1 MKLTSLM
8 FGLLLAVGWTNV
20 AQAQALPQGGF
31 AERLG
36 IADVGA
42 QVNTNVL
49 ASAQKKATAFDQSIT
64 NMVMGQASVK
74 GPVQAKALPLP
85 KRTMASAPKRV
96 ADTGPN
102 SVVHNKA
109 YYQQFK
115 YSYTDDNGTVHND
128 VDPTEEAKDPN
139 QIYELLRW
147 VYGNPNFP
155 GPKYSAY
162 TPAYVQEDPVVYGP
176 IAGGWNITAAGSGT
190 NDQVI
195 TITTSD
201 TYAFMDSI
209 YVKAGDQLLTAY
221 GGVAGDWNSSTYAA
235 VFPTG
240 WTASPTATYYV
251 YSGQV
256 YSFFYQ
262 NGGGTITIPK
272 SLLQGNSTVQVYIEG
287 LAASTSYASTIT
299 VNGETQS
306 LSSEERTTLT
316 WTVTFPEE
324 DPDTFVQ
331 GTVQAPYEDGYT
343 ALMVSLY
350 NDTTKIYPENMN
362 SYQGSWQYTQKSDLI
377 NYIRDNIQSV
387 KLLTDGMRIG
397 SRDDHTIGT
406 VFSCD
411 GTYNRFFLLG
421 KGQARKKAPQL
432 QTNINNGYWPEYCG
446 EEGPFKTMF
455 EQFSP
460 TTGNVG
466 ADITDFYSKL
476 MEGNVYNVVHDCA
489 SVIQN
494 KHQFSMSGKKGTQAI
509 ALTGLNFFIPDYRL
523 LWWSL
528 NRSVNG
534 YSATVDGRDMN
545 PYVATNTTSG
555 AHGTTNYYSSATSI
569 PYFAAWFAQY
579 NQQFAPKMGIYKIM
593 LDATANQVAQLYA
606 PGNRNYAVT
615 LTWVS
620 SLNEMSGHEVPQT
633 YTVYYFDEN
642 GDRQYLVVEGVTNT
656 NGQTGVTTLTYYVE
670 QKEHSYTIDYIV
682 EGSPDDTEHPQ
693 FVAISNVDGVVI
705 PGWNDFVG
713 LELDHHESDFVVKD
727 MANWYRNFLSVVN
740 EDLYNGLT
748 VSAVTGANGKT
759 PMNKFSLYRY
769 NYKGTQASSTETK
782 VAEIE
787 LFDATPSQVSYR
799 VKYDDDASDSTL
811 VDQQVLAAKYERQAM
826 GIADEG
832 VIRVKGNG
840 DLVIWPNNYYVNFR
854 TITIKNGTQPVDSW
868 NAASMSTLPSG
879 WKTSPGSK
887 WEEFTHNGVKVGYM
901 EGGGYIYIPNMLNQ
915 YSNLSVE
922 IEAFG
927 EGGNVKRIAVNDE
940 TQDITATAAGTTYTW
955 TSLSPNAL
963 HAPKMA
969 ATNVTLNFS
978 GQGYSNKTDMTTN
991 PLTVSGITAS
1001 FAQGT
1006 NSNKPT
1012 YYTNG
1017 AAVRVYG
1024 GNTFTV
1030 SSAHDN
1036 ITAIKLNF
1044 GSDDGSNTI
1053 TSNVGSWS
1061 SPDWTG
1067 NAKSVTFTVGGTSG
1081 NRRIAS
1087 INVTTEGAGEETTT
1101 VDLTVCDGN
1110 YFSEQLPVYGYFYD
1124 CAQHNQL
1131 VYPASMLTAMAGKK
1145 IKSMTFYPTTGYVDD
1160 NNNGSYDSGETTYSG
1175 LNFYGGSVTFKLA
1188 NLSSGTAAFA
1198 DEDAT
1203 LITGTMTPVKTL
1215 TPSRNTSATT
1225 WVIEFDQEFTYNGGD
1240 LLIDITSTAGTDNH
1254 TAFFGNV
1261 VDANHGAFTFT
1272 YNNTS
1277 YAVGSVFLPKVTF
1290 DYETEGG
1297 EAPAVEGGLLRMHML
1312 LVDQLK
1318 QEIPVDNSHPD
1329 AYGYVLRFE
1338 PNGPEGDGKKQ
1349 SGHVKVNIEKTDAQ
1363 PNGYYTVAQINND
1376 KNIDTTLLTMDIL
1389 DAQVK
1394 MNLNDENPNV
1404 LYFQMQGAAKN
1415 SIPDTYLSQLQYMK
1429 NVRKYEEMLE
1439 GSAHKGEQYDADKVH
1454 YYFNDATPELGSYAD
1469 GDFKAYA
1476 PSVSTWGI
1484 DRRYFEVDGENNT
1497 YGAPV
1502 WKTAVGKAQMGLN
1515 PDDPNDPNY
1524 KPTVLF
1530 QEGWNTSWTVDGKG
1544 SNLYMLDN
1552 INAIGYLPKKEVT
1565 NVEYEP
1571 YMFRVFVESDNGK
1584 LRPFK
1589 YVTVTDDE
1597 GKSHSVITADEKGS
1611 TTGPTCVWS
1620 GYMLNANGEIIKSD
1634 PDNGVVI
1641 DFASADGPFYYTK
1654 NRVMRTPTPEPTED
1668 NPNPERPAWDKDEE
1682 NAIFGALDDLLEITG
1697 YDAQGKPIY
1706 KDIPEED
1713 LRIFVRFY
1721 YMVKG
1726 WNANSMSLRAGEGE
1740 GEGDEA
1746 RPGNG
1751 AQSPGSAAGSVATA
1765 VNEIQYLGEIVSQT
1779 YYNVQGMVSDKPFDG
1794 VNIVVTRFG
1803 NGTTSVSKIVR

>member
-1 MKLTSLM
+1 MKMKLTSLM
-8 FGLLLAVGWTNV
+8 FGLLLAVGWTSS
-20 AQAQALPQGGF
+20 AQAQALPKGGF
-31 AERLG
+31 AERMG
-36 IADVGA
+36 IEVGKLSQLKTKDKVAELKVGRPAAPNDGKRMLMNAPRRADE
-42 QVNTNVL
+42 
-49 ASAQKKATAFDQSIT
+49 QKPNAAVHNRAYYDALTYTWTDAEGPHESKATD
-64 NMVMGQASVK
+64 
-74 GPVQAKALPLP
+74 
-85 KRTMASAPKRV
+85 V
-96 ADTGPN
+96 ATKPE
-102 SVVHNKA
+102 
-109 YYQQFK
+109 QM
-115 YSYTDDNGTVHND
+115 
-128 VDPTEEAKDPN
+128 
-139 QIYELLRW
+139 YELLKF
-147 VYGNPNFP
+147 VYTDKRFP
-155 GPKYSAY
+155 GPYYTAY
-162 TPAYVQEDPVVYGP
+162 TANNVQERPVYYGG
-176 IAGGWNITAAGSGT
+176 IAGGWEIGNEYSAMGNITIQISQYSGSYPVYIKSIKVMSGST
-190 NDQVI
+190 EV
-195 TITTSD
+195 TSWE
-201 TYAFMDSI
+201 
-209 YVKAGDQLLTAY
+209 YVEGSTSLTE
-221 GGVAGDWNSSTYAA
+221 
-235 VFPTG
+235 G
-240 WTASPTATYYV
+240 WTATGTSLSV
-251 YSGQV
+251 N
-256 YSFFYQ
+256 Q
-262 NGGGTITIPK
+262 NGELYFGGSSGTITIPAN
-272 SLLQGNSTVQVYIEG
+272 LLEG
-287 LAASTSYASTIT
+287 YSNVNVIINARSYDEYYSDYMIT
-299 VNGETQS
+299 VNGTQK
-306 LSSEERTTLT
+306 TLT
-316 WTVTFPEE
+316 STSLLDYTWSVTASATLA
-324 DPDTFVQ
+324 PD
-331 GTVQAPYEDGYT
+331 GTYKPTEDGYT
-343 ALMVSLY
+343 ALVVAVK
-350 NDTTKIYPENMN
+350 NTTTLPAGTYN
-362 SYQGSWQYTQKSDLI
+362 SYDTNNSITLFNSKDEIIGYF
-377 NYIRDNIQSV
+377 RDNVDFIQ
-387 KLLTDGMRIG
+387 LLTDGLRIG
-397 SRDDHTIGT
+397 SEDDYSIGT

-411 GTYNRFFLLG
+411 GTYNKFFFLS
-421 KGQARKKAPQL
+421 KGQSRQKDSQVISL
-432 QTNINNGYWPEYCG
+432 QNTYGLMG
-446 EEGPFKTMF
+446 EDVPFKEMF

-460 TTGNVG
+460 TQGDAG
-466 ADITDFYSKL
+466 SEITDFYSK
-476 MEGNVYNVVHDCA
+476 MNEGNVYNVVHDCA

-494 KHQFSMSGKKGTQAI
+494 GHQFSMSGNNGTTSYAM
-509 ALTGLNFFIPDYRL
+509 TGLNFFIPDYRL
-523 LWWSL
+523 KYWTTSGPD
-528 NRSVNG
+528 N
-534 YSATVDGRDMN
+534 YSSYTVDGRTMN
-545 PYVATNTTSG
+545 PYLSTSG
-555 AHGTTNYYSSATSI
+555 YKFRNVPSFCSNY
-569 PYFAAWFAQY
+569 AQY
-579 NQQFAPKMGIYKIM
+579 NQLYAPKVGIYKIT
-593 LDATANQVAQLYA
+593 LDATANQVAQIYA

-642 GDRQYLVVEGVTNT
+642 GNRQALVVEGVTNT

-670 QKEHSYTIDYIV
+670 QFEHSYTIDYIV

-713 LELDHHESDFVVKD
+713 LELDHHESDFVVAD

-748 VSAVTGANGKT
+748 VSAVTGANGNT
-759 PMNKFSLYRY
+759 PINKFSLYRY
-769 NYKGTQASSTETK
+769 NYNGTQASSTETK
-782 VAEIE
+782 IADIE
-787 LFDATPSQVSYR
+787 LFNATPAQVSYR
-799 VKYDDDASDSTL
+799 VTYDDDASNSEL
-811 VDQQVLAAKYERQAM
+811 EDQQVLAAKYQRQAM

-840 DLVIWPNNYYVNFR
+840 DLVIWPNNYFVNFR
-854 TITIKNGTQPVDSW
+854 SITVKNGTQNVTSW
-868 NAASMSTLPSG
+868 NAASMNTLPSG
-879 WKTSPGSK
+879 WETSPGSK

-901 EGGGYIYIPNMLNQ
+901 EGGGYIYIPNLLNQ
-915 YSNLSVE
+915 YNNLSVE

-927 EGGNVKRIAVNDE
+927 EGANVKRIAVNDV
-940 TQDITATAAGTTYTW
+940 TKDITATAAGTTYTW

-969 ATNVTLNFS
+969 ATNTDVTFTAGTDLGTSSSQNNTDRLSKNGVTISCNNAAFATAQYRFYSSSTTTIAATNGNITKIVFNGADTDRPVSRFS
-978 GQGYSNKTDMTTN
+978 TT
-991 PLTVSGITAS
+991 T
-1001 FAQGT
+1001 GT
-1006 NSNKPT
+1006 
-1012 YYTNG
+1012 YTN
-1017 AAVRVYG
+1017 
-1024 GNTFTV
+1024 N
-1030 SSAHDN
+1030 N
-1036 ITAIKLNF
+1036 
-1044 GSDDGSNTI
+1044 
-1053 TSNVGSWS
+1053 NVGT
-1061 SPDWTG
+1061 WTG
-1067 NAKSVTFTVGGTSG
+1067 NATSVVFSASG
-1081 NRRIAS
+1081 QVRCSS
-1087 INVTTEGAGEETTT
+1087 IVVTVTTESGEETTT
-1101 VDLTVCDGN
+1101 ADLTVCDGN

-1124 CAQHNQL
+1124 CAQHNQM

-1145 IKSMTFYPTTGYVDD
+1145 IKSMTFYPTSGYVDAD
-1160 NNNGSYDSGETTYSG
+1160 NDGQYDSGETTYSG
-1175 LNFYGGSVTFKLA
+1175 INFSGGSVTFKLA
-1188 NLSSGTAAFA
+1188 NLSSGTTAFA
-1198 DEDAT
+1198 DQNAT

-1215 TPSRNTSATT
+1215 TPTANSTATT
-1225 WVIEFDQEFTYNGGD
+1225 WVIEFDQEFEYTGGD

-1254 TAFFGNV
+1254 TAFSGNV
-1261 VDANHGAFTFT
+1261 LEANQGAFTFT

-1277 YAVGSVFLPKVTF
+1277 YALGSVFLPKVTF
-1290 DYETEGG
+1290 AYETEGG

-1454 YYFNDATPELGSYAD
+1454 YYFNDATPERGSYSD
-1469 GDFKAYA
+1469 GDYKAYA

-1515 PDDPNDPNY
+1515 PNDPNDPTY
-1524 KPTVLF
+1524 MPTVEF
-1530 QEGWNTSWTVDGKG
+1530 QEGWNTSWTVNGEG

-1552 INAIGYLPKKEVT
+1552 INAIGYLPQKDVT
-1565 NVEYEP
+1565 NVDYEP
-1571 YMFRVFVESDNGK
+1571 YMFRVFVQSDNGK

-1597 GKSHSVITADEKGS
+1597 GKSHSVITADENGS

-1620 GYMLNANGEIIKSD
+1620 GYMLDANGEIITSD
-1634 PDNGVVI
+1634 PNNGVVI
-1641 DFASADGPFYYTK
+1641 DFESADGPFYYTK
-1654 NRVMRTPTPEPTED
+1654 NKVQRTPTPEPTED
-1668 NPNPERPAWDKDEE
+1668 NPNPERPAWDKDEN

-1697 YDAQGKPIY
+1697 YDAQGNPIY

-1721 YMVKG
+1721 FMVKG

>member
-1 MKLTSLM
+1 MKKKLTTLL
-8 FGLLLAVGWTNV
+8 FGLLLAVGWTSN
-20 AQAQALPQGGF
+20 ASAQALPEGGF
-31 AERLG
+31 TKRLG
-36 IADVGA
+36 IADIGA
-42 QVNTNVL
+42 PVSDNVL
-49 ASAQKKATAFDQSIT
+49 ASMQKKATAFDQSIT
-64 NMVMGQASVK
+64 NMVMGQRNVK

-176 IAGGWNITAAGSGT
+176 IAGGWNITAAGSGA

-411 GTYNRFFLLG
+411 GTYNRFFILG

-460 TTGNVG
+460 TTGEEG

-528 NRSVNG
+528 KRSVN
-534 YSATVDGRDMN
+534 YYNITVDGRDMN
-545 PYVATNTTSG
+545 PYVATNTTTG

-579 NQQFAPKMGIYKIM
+579 NQQFAPKMGIYKIT
-593 LDATANQVAQLYA
+593 LDATATQVAQLYA
-606 PGNRNYAVT
+606 PGNKNYQVT

-620 SLNEMSGHEVPQT
+620 SLNEMSGHDVPQT
-633 YTVYYFDEN
+633 YTVWYFDEN
-642 GDRQYLVVEGVTNT
+642 GERQYVVAEGITD
-656 NGQTGVTTLTYYVE
+656 GQTGLTKITYLVE
-670 QKEHSYTIDYIV
+670 QFEHSYTIDYIV
-682 EGSPDDTEHPQ
+682 QGSPDDTEHPQ

-713 LELDHHESDFVVKD
+713 LELDHHESDFVVAD

-748 VSAVTGANGKT
+748 VSAVTGANGNT

-769 NYKGTQASSTETK
+769 NYNGTKASGAETK
-782 VAEIE
+782 VADIE
-787 LFDATPSQVSYR
+787 LFNATPAQVSYR
-799 VKYDDDASDSTL
+799 VTYDDDASDADME
-811 VDQQVLAAKYERQAM
+811 DQQVLAAKYQREAM
-826 GIADEG
+826 GFKDEG

-840 DLVIWPNNYYVNFR
+840 DLVIWPNNYYVNFKS
-854 TITIKNGTQPVDSW
+854 ITVKNGTQTVTSW
-868 NAASMSTLPSG
+868 DAATMNKLPNG
-879 WKTSPGSK
+879 WETSPGSK

-901 EGGGYIYIPNMLNQ
+901 EGGGYIYIPNMLNR
-915 YSNLSVE
+915 YSNLSVD

-927 EGGNVKRIAVNDE
+927 EGANVKRITVNDE
-940 TQDITATAAGTTYTW
+940 TKDITATAAGTTYTW

-969 ATNVTLNFS
+969 ATSTNVTF
-978 GQGYSNKTDMTTN
+978 
-991 PLTVSGITAS
+991 
-1001 FAQGT
+1001 
-1006 NSNKPT
+1006 
-1012 YYTNG
+1012 
-1017 AAVRVYG
+1017 
-1024 GNTFTV
+1024 
-1030 SSAHDN
+1030 
-1036 ITAIKLNF
+1036 
-1044 GSDDGSNTI
+1044 
-1053 TSNVGSWS
+1053 
-1061 SPDWTG
+1061 
-1067 NAKSVTFTVGGTSG
+1067 
-1081 NRRIAS
+1081 
-1087 INVTTEGAGEETTT
+1087 
-1101 VDLTVCDGN
+1101 
-1110 YFSEQLPVYGYFYD
+1110 
-1124 CAQHNQL
+1124 
-1131 VYPASMLTAMAGKK
+1131 
-1145 IKSMTFYPTTGYVDD
+1145 
-1160 NNNGSYDSGETTYSG
+1160 
-1175 LNFYGGSVTFKLA
+1175 
-1188 NLSSGTAAFA
+1188 
-1198 DEDAT
+1198 
-1203 LITGTMTPVKTL
+1203 
-1215 TPSRNTSATT
+1215 
-1225 WVIEFDQEFTYNGGD
+1225 
-1240 LLIDITSTAGTDNH
+1240 TAGTDSGTSSGQNNTDQLSKNGVTISCNNAAFA
-1254 TAFFGNV
+1254 TAQYRFYANSSTTISTTSGKITKIVFNGADTKYPVLRLSTTTGNYTYSGNV
-1261 VDANHGAFTFT
+1261 GTWTGDA
-1272 YNNTS
+1272 TS
-1277 YAVGSVFLPKVTF
+1277 VVFSASAQVRCSSIVVTV
-1290 DYETEGG
+1290 ETEGG
-1297 EAPAVEGGLLRMHML
+1297 EAPAVEGLLRMHML
-1312 LVDQLK
+1312 LVDQFK
-1318 QEIPVDNSHPD
+1318 QEIPADNSHPD
-1329 AYGYVLRFE
+1329 AYGYVLRYE
-1338 PNGPEGDGKKQ
+1338 PNGPNGDGKKQ
-1349 SGHVKVNIEKTDAQ
+1349 SGTVKVDIEKTDAQ
-1363 PNGYYTVAQINND
+1363 PNGYYTVAQIDND
-1376 KNIDTTLLTMDIL
+1376 QNLDTALLTMDIL

-1404 LYFQMQGAAKN
+1404 LYFQMQGAGKN
-1415 SIPDTYLSQLQYMK
+1415 AIPDTYLTQLQYMK
-1429 NVRKYEEMLE
+1429 NVRRYEEMLE
-1439 GSAHKGEQYDADKVH
+1439 GSAHKGEQYDADEVH
-1454 YYFNDATPELGSYAD
+1454 YYFNDATPEVGSYTA
-1469 GDFKAYA
+1469 GDYKAYA

-1484 DRRYFEVDGENNT
+1484 DRRYFEADGLNNT

-1502 WKTAVGKAQMGLN
+1502 WKTAVGQVTVGNNCMAQLQVGTNGQPNPATTWTADGQTYGL
-1515 PDDPNDPNY
+1515 Y
-1524 KPTVLF
+1524 FLSATA
-1530 QEGWNTSWTVDGKG
+1530 Q
-1544 SNLYMLDN
+1544 
-1552 INAIGYLPKKEVT
+1552 GYLPNYPAVT
-1565 NVEYEP
+1565 NIEYEP
-1571 YMFRVFVESDNGK
+1571 YMFRVFVEGDNLRKFVQSEDGTHLVDAGAITGK
-1584 LRPFK
+1584 YCVGSFDISSNTWSANDLSFDKGISNVKPSE
-1589 YVTVTDDE
+1589 TNPGWE
-1597 GKSHSVITADEKGS
+1597 GN
-1611 TTGPTCVWS
+1611 
-1620 GYMLNANGEIIKSD
+1620 M
-1634 PDNGVVI
+1634 
-1641 DFASADGPFYYTK
+1641 
-1654 NRVMRTPTPEPTED
+1654 M
-1668 NPNPERPAWDKDEE
+1668 
-1682 NAIFGALDDLLEITG
+1682 FGAPVNMSTNDLKV
-1697 YDAQGKPIY
+1697 Y
-1706 KDIPEED
+1706 
-1713 LRIFVRFY
+1713 VRFY

-1726 WNANSMSLRAGEGE
+1726 WNASGMTLRAGEG
-1740 GEGDEA
+1740 GA

-1751 AQSPGSAAGSVATA
+1751 AEGEGGAGISTGVYDLHYQS
-1765 VNEIQYLGEIVSQT
+1765 EIVDQT
-1779 YYNVQGMVSDKPFDG
+1779 FINSLGMQSDKPFSG
-1794 VNIVVTRFG
+1794 INIVITRYSDGTVT
-1803 NGTTSVSKIVR
+1803 TTKVVK